1 MAPAKNVAAWL
12 PPKIWRNSIEV
23 RWQNDATQQLQA
35 FGSKPK
41 FIIFSIHY
49 YEQWA
54 IAWIP
59 MIQRCPR
66 RPHPF
71 SWLPMIHHWP
81 RQPHRSATLFV
92 TIRSA
97 TIRHLPRAIS
107 PATRR
112 PCSVRGNRPGIT
124 VSLSSLSFIEHVYV
138 KNDVMPHLP
147 ACPNFT
153 RTCHCHLHVAVL

>member
-12 PPKIWRNSIEV
+12 PPKMWRNSIEV

-54 IAWIP
+54 IAWLP
-59 MIQRCPR
+59 MIHRCPR

-81 RQPHRSATLFV
+81 RQPHRSANV
-92 TIRSA
+92 I
-97 TIRHLPRAIS
+97 HDLPLPSLARICHWPHIS

-112 PCSVRGNRPGIT
+112 PCSVRGNRPCIT
-124 VSLSSLSFIEHVYV
+124 VSLSSLSS
-138 KNDVMPHLP
+138 
-147 ACPNFT
+147 
-153 RTCHCHLHVAVL
+153 TCM

>member
-1 MAPAKNVAAWL
+1 M
-12 PPKIWRNSIEV
+12 WRNSIEV

-54 IAWIP
+54 IAWLP
-59 MIQRCPR
+59 MIHHCPR

-81 RQPHRSATLFV
+81 RQPHRSANVIHDLPLPSLARICHWPHRELSRPDLPLASSWAHDPPLALLA

-124 VSLSSLSFIEHVYV
+124 VSLSSLS
-138 KNDVMPHLP
+138 
-147 ACPNFT
+147 
-153 RTCHCHLHVAVL
+153 RTCM